1 MFRSPLFNSEL
12 KPVDYGEVVAVEHF
26 NIDGVIDARGMR
38 GTRMSDIKITVVLN
52 GGQKIATRPRADG
65 TFRILDV
72 PPGIHFL
79 DTFALGYTFPPITLK
94 LLTNG
99 KLQAEY
105 AEDPDE
111 LPATN
116 PLRLRP
122 VSTAEYFEARAAA
135 SPMAMLKN
143 PMVLMVLM
151 TVLMAWGMPK
161 MIENMDPEELKM
173 MQERMGS
180 QPTMQDIL
188 SGKATA
194 DAAAAA
200 KPKTGAERRAEQR
213 AT

>member
-1 MFRSPLFNSEL
+1 M
-12 KPVDYGEVVAVEHF
+12 
-26 NIDGVIDARGMR
+26 
-38 GTRMSDIKITVVLN
+38 
-52 GGQKIATRPRADG
+52 
-65 TFRILDV
+65 
-72 PPGIHFL
+72 
-79 DTFALGYTFPPITLK
+79 
-94 LLTNG
+94 TNG

-111 LPATN
+111 LPATD

-194 DAAAAA
+194 DAA

>member
-1 MFRSPLFNSEL
+1 MDRLLRAAFGLPRRRTAKENR
-12 KPVDYGEVVAVEHF
+12 AVETG
-26 NIDGVIDARGMR
+26 D
-38 GTRMSDIKITVVLN
+38 
-52 GGQKIATRPRADG
+52 
-65 TFRILDV
+65 
-72 PPGIHFL
+72 
-79 DTFALGYTFPPITLK
+79 
-94 LLTNG
+94 
-99 KLQAEY
+99 
-105 AEDPDE
+105 EDPDE
-111 LPATN
+111 LPATD

-122 VSTAEYFEARAAA
+122 VSTAEYFEVRAAA

-194 DAAAAA
+194 DAA

>member
-1 MFRSPLFNSEL
+1 M
-12 KPVDYGEVVAVEHF
+12 DYGEVVAAEHF

-65 TFRILDV
+65 TFVLLDV

-79 DTFALGYTFPPITLK
+79 DTFAFGYTFPPIRLK
-94 LLTNG
+94 VLTNG
-99 KLQAEY
+99 KVQAEY

-111 LPATN
+111 LPGTN
-116 PLRLRP
+116 PLRLKP
-122 VSTAEYFEARAAA
+122 FSTAEYFEPRAAA

-161 MIENMDPEELKM
+161 MIESMDPEELKM
-173 MQERMGS
+173 MQDRMGS
-180 QPTMQDIL
+180 QPSMEDIL
-188 SGKATA
+188 SGKAGK
-194 DAAAAA
+194 DEKKAA
-200 KPKTGAERRAEQR
+200 KPKTGAEKRAETR

>member
-1 MFRSPLFNSEL
+1 
-12 KPVDYGEVVAVEHF
+12 
-26 NIDGVIDARGMR
+26 
-38 GTRMSDIKITVVLN
+38 MSDIKITVVLN

-65 TFRILDV
+65 TFGILDV

-111 LPATN
+111 LPATD

-194 DAAAAA
+194 DAA

>member
-1 MFRSPLFNSEL
+1 M
-12 KPVDYGEVVAVEHF
+12 DYGEVVAAEHF
-26 NIDGVIDARGMR
+26 NIIDGVVDARGMR

-65 TFRILDV
+65 TFVLLDV

-79 DTFALGYTFPPITLK
+79 DTFAFGYTFPPIRLK
-94 LLTNG
+94 VLTNG
-99 KLQAEY
+99 KVQAEY

-111 LPATN
+111 LPGTN
-116 PLRLRP
+116 PLRLKP
-122 VSTAEYFEARAAA
+122 FSTAEYFEPRAAA

-161 MIENMDPEELKM
+161 MIESMDPEELKM
-173 MQERMGS
+173 MQDRMGS
-180 QPTMQDIL
+180 QPSMEDIL
-188 SGKATA
+188 SGKAGK
-194 DAAAAA
+194 DEKKAA
-200 KPKTGAERRAEQR
+200 KPKTGAEKRAETR